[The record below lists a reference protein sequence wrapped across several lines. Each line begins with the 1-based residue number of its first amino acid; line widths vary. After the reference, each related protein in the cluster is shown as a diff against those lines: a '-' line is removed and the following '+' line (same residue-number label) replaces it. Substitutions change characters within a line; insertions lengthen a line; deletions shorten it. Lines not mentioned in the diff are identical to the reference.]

1 MRRLFSTFARGLPG
15 AGLLFM
21 RLISGITL
29 IAGALMTLRTGPT
42 IQPGMLALF
51 AIAGAI
57 LLLIGLWT
65 PIVGSAMAL
74 LTLWNAVSQHGNP
87 WADILLATMAVA
99 LVLLGPGAFSLDA
112 RLFGWKRIDLGDRK
126 RGID

>member
-1 MRRLFSTFARGLPG
+1 
-15 AGLLFM
+15 M
-21 RLISGITL
+21 RLMSGIAL